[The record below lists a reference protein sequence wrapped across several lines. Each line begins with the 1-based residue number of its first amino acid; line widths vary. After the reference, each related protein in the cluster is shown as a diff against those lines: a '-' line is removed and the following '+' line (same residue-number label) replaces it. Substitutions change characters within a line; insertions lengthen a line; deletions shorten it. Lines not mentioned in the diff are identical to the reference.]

1 MFRLKFDQSFEGLL
15 KKRGK
20 RIQNG
25 FSDFL
30 HSKGL
35 LFFWK
40 RGQND
45 SPAFC
50 RQKETK
56 SFEKRPNN
64 NPHLL
69 PPKGET
75 KTVQE
80 GEHFRL
86 CSPSCRSPP
95 RNCQRLVFGILFISY
110 NNCRHILRKQLG
122 LFYPT
127 SQRHFESS
135 PFVTPT
141 EVEGSSVANQSFY
154 TPAYIPRLRSE

>member
-1 MFRLKFDQSFEGLL
+1 M

-95 RNCQRLVFGILFISY
+95 RNCQRLVFGFLFIGQKHY
-110 NNCRHILRKQLG
+110 NRLSPRAVRKG
-122 LFYPT
+122 LA
-127 SQRHFESS
+127 Q
-135 PFVTPT
+135 
-141 EVEGSSVANQSFY
+141 ANPLFY
-154 TPAYIPRLRSE
+154 TPAYILAYRSE

>member
-1 MFRLKFDQSFEGLL
+1 M

-50 RQKETK
+50 RKKETK
-56 SFEKRPNN
+56 SFEKRPTN
-64 NPHLL
+64 NPNLL

-86 CSPSCRSPP
+86 PQVAITNWTLWLQNVP
-95 RNCQRLVFGILFISY
+95 RTFRLTRRALSYSFRRGLLMSKGRFIVLY
-110 NNCRHILRKQLG
+110 
-122 LFYPT
+122 
-127 SQRHFESS
+127 
-135 PFVTPT
+135 
-141 EVEGSSVANQSFY
+141 SFSKE
-154 TPAYIPRLRSE
+154 L